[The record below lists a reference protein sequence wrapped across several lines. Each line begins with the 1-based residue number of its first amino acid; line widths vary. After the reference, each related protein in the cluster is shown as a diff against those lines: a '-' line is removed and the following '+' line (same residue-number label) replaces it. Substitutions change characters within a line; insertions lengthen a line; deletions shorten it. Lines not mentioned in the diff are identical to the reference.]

1 MEKVAIIDTISEKQK
16 AEKMNLEIKNLYKTY
31 PNGVQALKNVSLSIG
46 KGMFGLLGEN
56 GAGKSTLMR
65 IITTLQDADRGEVS
79 FDGVDT
85 ASNPM
90 EIRKKLGYLPQE
102 FGVYPSVSAEEL
114 LLHLADLKGIA
125 DKKERK
131 DQVEALLKKVN
142 LWNDRKKKLG
152 GYSGGMKQRFGIA
165 QALLGD
171 PKLIIVDEPTAGLD
185 PVERNRFYNLL
196 SEIGQNNVVILSTH
210 IVEDVSTLCNNMAI
224 MAKGEVIQTG
234 TPAELEKSLEG
245 KIWIKEVQ
253 KDELKELS
261 NSCKVIANHFHLE
274 KLSVTVMSETKPG
287 KGFQSKKATLEDIY
301 FNLLSNIKDN
311 GK

>member
-1 MEKVAIIDTISEKQK
+1 
-16 AEKMNLEIKNLYKTY
+16 MNLEIKNLSKTY

-65 IITTLQDADRGEVS
+65 IITTLQDADTGEVT
-79 FDGVDT
+79 FEGINA

-90 EIRKKLGYLPQE
+90 EIRKRLGYLPQE
-102 FGVYPSVSAEEL
+102 FGVYPSINAEEM

-125 DKKERK
+125 DKGERK
-131 DQVEALLKKVN
+131 EQVNALLSKVN
-142 LWNDRKKKLG
+142 LWNDRKKKLC

-196 SEIGQNNVVILSTH
+196 SEIGENNVVILSTH

-224 MAKGEVIQTG
+224 MANGEVIQTG
-234 TPAELEKSLEG
+234 TPAELENSLAD
-245 KIWIKEVQ
+245 KLWVKEIQ
-253 KDELKELS
+253 KEELEELLIS
-261 NSCKVIANHFHLE
+261 HKVIANHFHLG
-274 KLSVTVMSETKPG
+274 KLSVTVMSDKEPG
-287 KGFQSKKATLEDIY
+287 NGFNPKEASLEDVY
-301 FNLLSNIKDN
+301 FNFLGNIKESDLRN
-311 GK
+311 